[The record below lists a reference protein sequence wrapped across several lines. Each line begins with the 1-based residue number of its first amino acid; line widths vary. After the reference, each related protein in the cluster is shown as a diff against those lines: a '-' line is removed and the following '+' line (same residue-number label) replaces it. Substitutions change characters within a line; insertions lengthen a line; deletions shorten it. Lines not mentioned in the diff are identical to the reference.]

1 MSHDAS
7 RVAAKRINDH
17 VEVIHADNP
26 DTVLEVPRRDWE
38 AFTAAVKS
46 GAFDLETLNRQAE
59 ESNVA

>member
-1 MSHDAS
+1 MTQDAG

-17 VEVIHADNP
+17 VELVHADHP
-26 DTVLEVPRRDWE
+26 DVVLNVPRLDWE

-59 ESNVA
+59 ESLA